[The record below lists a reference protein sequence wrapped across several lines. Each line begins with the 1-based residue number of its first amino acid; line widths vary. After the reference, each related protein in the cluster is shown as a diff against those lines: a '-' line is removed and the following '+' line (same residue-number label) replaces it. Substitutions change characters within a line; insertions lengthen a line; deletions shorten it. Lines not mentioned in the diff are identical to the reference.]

1 MRISS
6 EGAAGV
12 PVPGVVWV
20 PGLGLDHRSSARVR
34 GRIGGAV
41 VHLPGLGRRETV
53 PPPAVLVAELAARLP
68 AGRVVL
74 VGHSQSC
81 GVVAALAER
90 DPRVVAVLLLGPTPD
105 PRTRRLRVLA
115 GRWLRTA
122 VHEPWW
128 QVPLL
133 LAQWGTTG
141 PARMSALWR
150 ATSGERLDQRL
161 PRVPVPVVVLRGSA
175 DALCP
180 HDWAQALAE
189 AAPRGRL
196 LELPGAAH
204 MTPHTHPDDV
214 AAVLADLVRE
224 VST

>member
-1 MRISS
+1 MSS
-6 EGAAGV
+6 EGVPGV
-12 PVPGVVWV
+12 PGPGVVWV
-20 PGLGLDHRSSARVR
+20 PGLGLDCRSSARVR

-53 PPPAVLVAELAARLP
+53 PPAPVLAGQLADRLP

-81 GVVAALAER
+81 GVVVALAER
-90 DPRVVAVLLLGPTPD
+90 DPRVAAVLLLGPTPD

-115 GRWLRTA
+115 ARWVRTA

-133 LAQWGTTG
+133 LVQWVTTG
-141 PARMSALWR
+141 PVRMTAVWR
-150 ATSGERLDQRL
+150 RTSGERLDQRL
-161 PRVPVPVVVLRGSA
+161 RRVPVPVVVLRGSH

-180 HDWAQALAE
+180 HDWAQVLAG

-196 LELPGAAH
+196 VELPGAAH
-204 MTPHTHPDDV
+204 MTLQTHPGEV
-214 AAVLADLVRE
+214 AAVLADLVRA
-224 VST
+224 VSDPG

>member
-1 MRISS
+1 MSS
-6 EGAAGV
+6 GGV
-12 PVPGVVWV
+12 PGVPRAGVVWV
-20 PGLGLDHRSSARVR
+20 PGLGLDRRSSARVR

-53 PPPAVLVAELAARLP
+53 PPAPVLTAQLAEQLP

-81 GVVAALAER
+81 AVVIALAEQ
-90 DPRVVAVLLLGPTPD
+90 DPRVAGALLLGPTPD

-115 GRWLRTA
+115 ARWVRTA

-133 LAQWGTTG
+133 LLQWLTTG
-141 PARMSALWR
+141 PVRMTAVWR
-150 ATSGERLDQRL
+150 ATSGERLDDRL
-161 PRVPVPVVVLRGSA
+161 RRVPVPVVVLRGDA

-180 HDWAQALAE
+180 HDWAELLAG
-189 AAPRGRL
+189 AAPHGRL
-196 LELPGAAH
+196 VELPGAAH
-204 MTPHTHPDDV
+204 MTPHTHPDEV

-224 VST
+224 VSR

>member
-1 MRISS
+1 MSS
-6 EGAAGV
+6 GGV
-12 PVPGVVWV
+12 PGVPRTGVVWV
-20 PGLGLDHRSSARVR
+20 PGLGLDRRSSARVR

-53 PPPAVLVAELAARLP
+53 PPAPVLAARLAAELP

-81 GVVAALAER
+81 GVVAALAEH
-90 DPRVVAVLLLGPTPD
+90 DPRVAGVLLLGPTPD

-115 GRWLRTA
+115 GRWARTA

-133 LAQWGTTG
+133 LAQWATTG
-141 PARMSALWR
+141 PVRMSALWR
-150 ATSGERLDQRL
+150 RTSGERLDGRL
-161 PRVPVPVVVLRGSA
+161 RRVRVPVVVLRGSH

-180 HDWAQALAE
+180 HDWARQLAA
-189 AAPRGRL
+189 AAPHGRL
-196 LELPGAAH
+196 VELPGAAH
-204 MTPHTHPDDV
+204 MTPQTHPDEV
-214 AAVLADLVRE
+214 AAVVADLVRQ
-224 VST
+224 VS